1 MLLQVQDRKYW
12 SRPTPTTMCV
22 HYVQYCTKVQN
33 ILHNV
38 HYHLQKKYRI
48 FCTRRTNIYKK
59 VQNIEVHKYTILLL
73 LCSVHTSL
81 LRPLVQCAMHYK
93 STNNIVQ
100 KHAKDTSFLRYDN
113 VLLQISTKYNTA
125 KLKSAKYKNT
135 KSTTMNSARAQSR
148 GWAESALL
156 LMRRLAGRGREGAP
170 SSF

>member
-1 MLLQVQDRKYW
+1 MLLQAKSITMITITIIWWQKRWQWWWQWRWWWLVPNIDGDGMLLQVQDRKYW

-81 LRPLVQCAMHYK
+81 PRPLAQCAMHYK

-100 KHAKDTSFLRYDN
+100 KNAAKDTSFLRYDN
-113 VLLQISTKYNTA
+113 VVLQIDKV
-125 KLKSAKYKNT
+125 
-135 KSTTMNSARAQSR
+135 
-148 GWAESALL
+148 
-156 LMRRLAGRGREGAP
+156 
-170 SSF
+170 

>member
-1 MLLQVQDRKYW
+1 MLLQAKSITMITITIIWWQKRWSWWWQWQGWWLAPNIDGDGMLLQVQDRKYW

-81 LRPLVQCAMHYK
+81 PRPLAQCAMHYK

-100 KHAKDTSFLRYDN
+100 KNAAKDTSFLRYDN
-113 VLLQISTKYNTA
+113 VLLQIDKV
-125 KLKSAKYKNT
+125 
-135 KSTTMNSARAQSR
+135 
-148 GWAESALL
+148 
-156 LMRRLAGRGREGAP
+156 
-170 SSF
+170 

>member
-1 MLLQVQDRKYW
+1 MLLQAKSITMITITIIWWQKRWSWWWQWRWWWLAPNIDGDGMLLQVQDRKYW

-81 LRPLVQCAMHYK
+81 PRPLAQCAMHYK

-100 KHAKDTSFLRYDN
+100 KNAAKDTSFLRYDN
-113 VLLQISTKYNTA
+113 VLLQIDKV
-125 KLKSAKYKNT
+125 
-135 KSTTMNSARAQSR
+135 
-148 GWAESALL
+148 
-156 LMRRLAGRGREGAP
+156 
-170 SSF
+170 

>member
-1 MLLQVQDRKYW
+1 MLLQAKSITMITITIIRWQKRWSWWWQWRWWWLVPNIDGDGMLLQVQDRKYW

-81 LRPLVQCAMHYK
+81 PRPLVQCAMHYK
-93 STNNIVQ
+93 STNNIIQ

-113 VLLQISTKYNTA
+113 VLLQIDKV
-125 KLKSAKYKNT
+125 
-135 KSTTMNSARAQSR
+135 
-148 GWAESALL
+148 
-156 LMRRLAGRGREGAP
+156 
-170 SSF
+170 

>member
-1 MLLQVQDRKYW
+1 MLLQAKSITMITITIIRWQKRWSWWWQWRWWWLVPNIDGDGMLLQVQDRKYW

-81 LRPLVQCAMHYK
+81 PRPLAQCAMHYK

-100 KHAKDTSFLRYDN
+100 KNAAKDTSFLRYDN
-113 VLLQISTKYNTA
+113 VLLQIDKV
-125 KLKSAKYKNT
+125 
-135 KSTTMNSARAQSR
+135 
-148 GWAESALL
+148 
-156 LMRRLAGRGREGAP
+156 
-170 SSF
+170 

>member
-1 MLLQVQDRKYW
+1 MLLQAKSITMITITIIWWQKRWQWWWQWRWWWLVPNIDGDGMLLQVQDRKYW

-81 LRPLVQCAMHYK
+81 PRPLAQCAMHYK

-100 KHAKDTSFLRYDN
+100 NHTKDTSFLRYDN
-113 VLLQISTKYNTA
+113 VLLQIDKV
-125 KLKSAKYKNT
+125 
-135 KSTTMNSARAQSR
+135 
-148 GWAESALL
+148 
-156 LMRRLAGRGREGAP
+156 
-170 SSF
+170 